1 MMYGIMKSSETIK
14 LVSNIFMF
22 VVQLDLSPKGRI
34 ELQVRFY
41 SETAP
46 PTAEKDRELTV
57 DEKRNT
63 GGFVRR
69 HGAIK
74 HAKVHEVKDH
84 QFRATFFR
92 QPVFCSF
99 CSEFMW

>member
-1 MMYGIMKSSETIK
+1 MQI
-14 LVSNIFMF
+14 
-22 VVQLDLSPKGRI
+22 
-34 ELQVRFY
+34 RFY
-41 SETAP
+41 SETSP
-46 PTAEKDRELTV
+46 PSSEKDREMSV

-63 GGFVRR
+63 GGIARG

-74 HAKVHEVKDH
+74 HARLHEVKDH
-84 QFRATFFR
+84 QFIATFFR